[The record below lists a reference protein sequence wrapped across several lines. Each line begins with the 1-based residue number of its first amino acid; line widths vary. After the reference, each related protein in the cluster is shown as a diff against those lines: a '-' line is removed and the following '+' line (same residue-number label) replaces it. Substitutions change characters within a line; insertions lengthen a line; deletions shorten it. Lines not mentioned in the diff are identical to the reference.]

1 MKTKVDLQIRV
12 ILTLVAMALLLYP
25 AAAAAE
31 QPAPNSGQQTVEAP
45 PSPTP
50 PAGNETAA
58 PAQPASD
65 QLPDS
70 PGALLAR
77 SNDGMPQPSDGQ
89 QPVQPPPQPP
99 QNQVHEPVGTA
110 AAEWMPL
117 TGVAASRPA
126 GAALAPAKQRR
137 ARSVL
142 IKVGALLG
150 AGAAV
155 GTVMALSAASPS
167 KPPGSH

>member
-1 MKTKVDLQIRV
+1 MTTKLDLQIRM
-12 ILTLVAMALLLYP
+12 IATLLTLALLLQP
-25 AAAAAE
+25 AALAAE
-31 QPAPNSGQQTVEAP
+31 PPAPNSGQQTAEGS
-45 PSPTP
+45 PSSTQH
-50 PAGNETAA
+50 AGNETAA
-58 PAQPASD
+58 PVQPQSD
-65 QLPDS
+65 WLPDS
-70 PGALLAR
+70 PGALQR
-77 SNDGMPQPSDGQ
+77 QSNVQ
-89 QPVQPPPQPP
+89 QAAQPPQQPP
-99 QNQVHEPVGTA
+99 QNPLHEPVGTA
-110 AAEWMPL
+110 AAEWMPV

>member
-1 MKTKVDLQIRV
+1 MKTTVDLQIRV
-12 ILTLVAMALLLYP
+12 IVTLVAMALLLQP
-25 AAAAAE
+25 AALAAE

-50 PAGNETAA
+50 PDGIETAA
-58 PAQPASD
+58 PAAPPSD

-70 PGALLAR
+70 PGALQ
-77 SNDGMPQPSDGQ
+77 SQTNDGMQPQSDGQ
-89 QPVQPPPQPP
+89 QAPQPP
-99 QNQVHEPVGTA
+99 QQEPQNKPHEPVGTA

-142 IKVGALLG
+142 IKVGALVG
-150 AGAAV
+150 AGVAV
-155 GTVMALSAASPS
+155 GTVMALSAGSPS